1 MFEATRSSCGR
12 AITSTLASCTLLAL
26 LAPFAP
32 FAPVAPAAPA
42 APGAAANAP
51 LASGTSPTD
60 GGRVIV
66 LGFDGADARTIRELM
81 ARGELPNL
89 KRLADQ
95 GTFAPLSSV
104 VPAESPTAWASL
116 NTGQNPGKTG
126 VAGFLKRSFSGK
138 SGLPAPKGGYLE
150 GPEPKPITELAST
163 PIPTWPRERLAL
175 ALGGAALIVGF
186 VLAKL
191 VLRARVVLAL
201 CVGLVL
207 GGGGAWLGWVAR
219 GWLPTTVP
227 VMTTPLETTPFW
239 ETAAEA
245 GVPCVVLDAA
255 ESFDRPFTEHAKVLF
270 GLGYPDARGE
280 INGFTVYTTDERCF
294 ARPPESTMSETGSGG
309 HKFKVDER
317 DGVILAQV
325 LGPPNWFEVD
335 RLAQRAIALDAVLA
349 DPEAAAP
356 LKVAARTELD
366 RLRGSGEAG
375 ELARVQGERTTLP
388 LRIEKANGKARVTI
402 GDETHEL
409 VEGEWSDWYH
419 VTFEFTPIFAVHALT
434 RAKLLHL
441 DQPYFEL
448 YVDTLQFD
456 PAKPPFWQPLSQPE
470 DFAAELAHACGPY
483 ESVGWACM
491 TNPLKDKLLDVRS
504 FMQDIEFTETWREK
518 LTFDRLARDD
528 WRVFMSCLS
537 TPDRVQHMLY
547 QHYDPTHPLHDPAR
561 AAETFVYF
569 GETIT
574 FADAIPASYR
584 HLDAT
589 VGRVLD
595 EFVGPDDTLIVCG
608 DHGFQSFR
616 REVDLNNWLHAE
628 GYLALNP
635 LGGKGAAKSIKEP
648 YIDWSRTKAYALGL
662 GGIYVN
668 LKGREGRGIVAPE
681 EKDELL
687 AEILAKFLTA
697 TDPATGERF
706 GKSGHT
712 REANYSGEFTNRL
725 PDLAL
730 CFAGGWRIAWDATT
744 GGLGVVETADGKFA
758 PGPICTDNTKDWSG
772 DHVSVDPSEVQ
783 CVFFSNRAFELPLG
797 GVSVLHIAPTVL
809 SLVGVAV
816 PPEYDGAAL
825 APRR

>member
-1 MFEATRSSCGR
+1 MSQAIRRSSVR
-12 AITSTLASCTLLAL
+12 ASPSAPARSALLAL
-26 LAPFAP
+26 LAVLAP
-32 FAPVAPAAPA
+32 IALVAASSPA
-42 APGAAANAP
+42 
-51 LASGTSPTD
+51 LAGGSASTD

-66 LGFDGADARTIRELM
+66 LGFDGADARTVRDLM
-81 ARGELPNL
+81 ARGQLPNL

-138 SGLPAPKGGYLE
+138 SGLPAPKGGYIE
-150 GPEPKPITELAST
+150 GPEPKPVVELAST

-175 ALGGAALIVGF
+175 ALGGAALLVGF

-191 VLRARVVLAL
+191 VLRVRVALAL
-201 CVGLVL
+201 GVGLVL

-227 VMTTPLETTPFW
+227 VMSTPLETTPFW
-239 ETAAEA
+239 ETAANA

-255 ESFDRPFTEHAKVLF
+255 EAFDRPFTEHAKVLF

-317 DGVILAQV
+317 DGVILGQV

-335 RLAQRAIALDAVLA
+335 RLAQRAIALDLVLA
-349 DPEAAAP
+349 DPEAAAQ

-366 RLRGSGEAG
+366 RLRGSGGEAG
-375 ELARVQGERTTLP
+375 ELARVQAERTALP
-388 LRIEKANGKARVTI
+388 LRVEKANGKARVTI
-402 GDETHEL
+402 GDETQEL
-409 VEGEWSDWYH
+409 AEGAWSDWYH
-419 VTFEFTPIFAVHALT
+419 VTFEFTPLFAVHALT

-441 DQPYFEL
+441 DEPYFEL

-504 FMQDIEFTETWREK
+504 FMQDIEFTETWREA

-528 WRVFMSCLS
+528 WRIFMSCLS

-561 AAETFVYF
+561 ASETFEYF

-595 EFVGPDDTLIVCG
+595 EVLRPGDTLIVCG

-616 REVDLNNWLHAE
+616 REVNLNNWLHAE
-628 GYLALNP
+628 GYLALNA
-635 LGGKGAAKSIKEP
+635 LGSKDAAKSIKDP

-681 EKDELL
+681 EKEALL
-687 AEILAKFLTA
+687 AEILAKFLAA
-697 TDPATGERF
+697 TDPASGEHF

-744 GGLGVVETADGKFA
+744 GGLGVVETADGKFV

-772 DHVSVDPSEVQ
+772 DHVSVDPSDVQ
-783 CVFFSNRAFELPLG
+783 CVFFSNRAFELPPG
-797 GVSVLHIAPTVL
+797 GPNVMQIAPTVL

-816 PPEYDGAAL
+816 PPEYDGAPLAL
-825 APRR
+825 ER